1 MYQLVL
7 MDIRISVY
15 TGLSNCLKGLS
26 IEKEE
31 IWSWADDPRN
41 SFRNS
46 LSVLFCHLWEFDTDV
61 DIEVDEQL
69 IQDKA
74 NTQGDQII
82 YCRKQWNTDDETVV
96 VFCH

>member
-1 MYQLVL
+1 
-7 MDIRISVY
+7 MDINGHQDKSVY

-41 SFRNS
+41 RSRYS
-46 LSVLFCHLWEFDTDV
+46 LSVLFCHHGEFDTDV

-69 IQDKA
+69 IQDIA
-74 NTQGDQII
+74 IIQGDQII

-96 VFCH
+96 VFCHL